1 VTKYKY
7 KDNINKFI
15 MVKNIGPLER
25 KILDILWERKEASAR
40 QITSIL
46 EQKGE
51 RRAYST
57 IRTIINRLVEKRIL
71 GQRMDKKERMYLY
84 TPLISKE
91 NLEKS
96 IVHSVI
102 GELLKKFEKSTI
114 SYLAEELSDNE
125 KDIEKIRHKLDEMKN
140 NE

>member
-1 VTKYKY
+1 M
-7 KDNINKFI
+7 I
-15 MVKNIGPLER
+15 KNIGPLER

>member
-1 VTKYKY
+1 M
-7 KDNINKFI
+7 I
-15 MVKNIGPLER
+15 KNIGPMER

-71 GQRMDKKERMYLY
+71 SQRMDKKERMYLY